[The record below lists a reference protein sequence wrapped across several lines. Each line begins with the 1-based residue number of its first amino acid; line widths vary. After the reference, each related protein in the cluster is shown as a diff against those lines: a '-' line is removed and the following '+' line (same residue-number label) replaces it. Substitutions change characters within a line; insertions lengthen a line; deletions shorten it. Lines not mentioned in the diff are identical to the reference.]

1 VGEERPHRLENSI
14 NQNNLLARH
23 GWPGVS
29 GALILLILAI
39 GRVSEPLLDGGRGRS
54 VSESF
59 PSILCVD
66 DDQEVLELL
75 KEHFTLQGFIV
86 LTATNGV
93 EACLQ
98 IKRWAP
104 RAVILDLL
112 IPRLGGIGTLRRI
125 HAIDPSIPVVL
136 VGDPSEALQLAAEA
150 GLGVAG
156 TFAKPLDLDKIS
168 SVLAAADVTP
178 PAELAAPFGD
188 LGRASVSAQPRVL
201 LVDDETQFR
210 EMLAE
215 YLSGR
220 DFEVF
225 EVGSGEEALD
235 KLAMVDPQ
243 LVLLDVMMDGIGGLE
258 TLRQIKALRPETCV
272 VMVTAIEDLDTAR
285 TALNAGAAD
294 YVTKPFTFQF
304 LDSVLDIHL
313 PLENARRDAVPQS
326 SSVA

>member
-1 VGEERPHRLENSI
+1 
-14 NQNNLLARH
+14 
-23 GWPGVS
+23 VS
-29 GALILLILAI
+29 
-39 GRVSEPLLDGGRGRS
+39 D
-54 VSESF
+54 SF

-104 RAVILDLL
+104 KAVILDLL

-125 HAIDPSIPVVL
+125 HAIDPTIPVVL

-168 SVLAAADVTP
+168 AVLAAADVIP
-178 PAELAAPFGD
+178 PAELAAPFRDSGHTVV
-188 LGRASVSAQPRVL
+188 SVQPRVM
-201 LVDDETQFR
+201 LVDDEAQFR

-215 YLSGR
+215 YLTGR
-220 DFEVF
+220 DFEVC

-235 KLAMVDPQ
+235 KLAKVDPQ
-243 LVLLDVMMDGIGGLE
+243 LVLLDVMMDGIGGIE
-258 TLRQIKALRPETCV
+258 TLRQIKVLRPETCV
-272 VMVTAIEDLDTAR
+272 IMVTAIEDLDTAR

-313 PLENARRDAVPQS
+313 PLESARRDAVPQS